1 MNLYCEGCNGIHRSP
16 ITDCGYKAFDANDKQ
31 QAPVPNDGPDIFK
44 LVMEDI
50 SQRAKE
56 GKVKYGTTL
65 QPYNGR
71 DAVLDA
77 YQEVL
82 DLAQYLRQRIYEER
96 GV

>member
-1 MNLYCEGCNGIHRSP
+1 M
-16 ITDCGYKAFDANDKQ
+16 FDANDKQ
-31 QAPVPNDGPDIFK
+31 QPPIPNDGPDVFK

-50 SQRAKE
+50 AQRAVAGKE
-56 GKVKYGTTL
+56 KYGVTL
-65 QPYNGR
+65 QPNNGR
-71 DAVLDA
+71 DALLDS